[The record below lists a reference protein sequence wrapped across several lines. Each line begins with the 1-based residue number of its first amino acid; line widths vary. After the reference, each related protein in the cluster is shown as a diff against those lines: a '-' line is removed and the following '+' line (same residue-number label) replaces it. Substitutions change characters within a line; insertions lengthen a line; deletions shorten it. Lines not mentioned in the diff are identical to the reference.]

1 MGGKEFSAGKAAE
14 FIQSPIWALVQ
25 ELKFD
30 LLRQIM
36 LHG

>member
-1 MGGKEFSAGKAAE
+1 MGGKGFSAGEAAE
-14 FIQSPIWALVQ
+14 FIQSLTWALVQ